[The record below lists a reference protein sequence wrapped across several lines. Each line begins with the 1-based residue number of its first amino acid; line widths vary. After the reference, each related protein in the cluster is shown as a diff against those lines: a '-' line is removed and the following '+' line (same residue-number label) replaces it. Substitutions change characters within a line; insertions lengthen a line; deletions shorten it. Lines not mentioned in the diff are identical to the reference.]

1 MVEQD
6 IVPFEVQHGT
16 TNVSVPMSMAMTRGG
31 EDSTPATPSDDAQ
44 ASMMVKV
51 PYMCLAFVI
60 EDKLL
65 WMTDTN
71 EIPRKAWNIIHYGLD
86 AAESGPPPDQLR
98 KRLPVAFVDL
108 ADDRMY
114 GRAHLDLR
122 GFVTVV
128 DKLEADHVF
137 SIGTNH
143 TLCYGELVALGEELQ
158 GVRPA
163 GKEDAFIKTAMYGEI
178 SHLASDGLFDK
189 VKGKKAHFRPSY
201 DGMKVTIESHAGE
214 VSVVATE

>member
-1 MVEQD
+1 MVHQD

-16 TNVSVPMSMAMTRGG
+16 TSVSVPMNMAMTKGG
-31 EDSTPATPSDDAQ
+31 EDSTPGTPSEGAQ

-86 AAESGPPPDQLR
+86 AAESGPSPDQPQ
-98 KRLPVAFVDL
+98 KRPCVAFVDL

-122 GFVTVV
+122 GFVSAI
-128 DKLEADHVF
+128 DKLQADRVF

-143 TLCYGELVALGEELQ
+143 TLCYGELVALREEFQ
-158 GVRPA
+158 DVRPT
-163 GKEDAFIKTAMYGEI
+163 GKEDAFIETALYGEK

-189 VKGKKAHFRPSY
+189 VKEKKVNFRPSF
-201 DGMKVTIESHAGE
+201 DGMKVTIESHDGE
-214 VSVVATE
+214 VFVIATD

>member
-1 MVEQD
+1 
-6 IVPFEVQHGT
+6 
-16 TNVSVPMSMAMTRGG
+16 MSMAMTKGG
-31 EDSTPATPSDDAQ
+31 EDSTPGTPFDGAQ
-44 ASMMVKV
+44 ASMTVKV

-60 EDKLL
+60 EDKIL

-71 EIPRKAWNIIHYGLD
+71 EIPQTAWNVIHYGLE
-86 AAESGPPPDQLR
+86 AAESGPAPDQLKR
-98 KRLPVAFVDL
+98 RLPLAFLDL

-122 GFVTVV
+122 GFVTAV
-128 DKLEADHVF
+128 DKLEAGHVF

-143 TLCYGELVALGEELQ
+143 TLCYGELVALGEEIQ
-158 GVRPA
+158 GMREA
-163 GKEDAFIKTAMYGEI
+163 GKEDAFIKTALYGEI

-189 VKGKKAHFRPSY
+189 VKEKKAHFRPSY
-201 DGMKVTIESHAGE
+201 DGMKVTIEGQGEE

>member
-1 MVEQD
+1 
-6 IVPFEVQHGT
+6 
-16 TNVSVPMSMAMTRGG
+16 MTKGG
-31 EDSTPATPSDDAQ
+31 EDSTPGTPLDSAQ

-71 EIPRKAWNIIHYGLD
+71 EIPQKAWNIIQYALD
-86 AAESGPPPDQLR
+86 AAESGPAPDQLK
-98 KRLPVAFVDL
+98 KRLPLAFIDL

-114 GRAHLDLR
+114 GRGHLDLR
-122 GFVTVV
+122 GFVTAV

-143 TLCYGELVALGEELQ
+143 TLCYGELVALGEEIQ
-158 GVRPA
+158 GVRVA
-163 GKEDAFIKTAMYGEI
+163 GEEDAFIKTALYGEV
-178 SHLASDGLFDK
+178 SHLASDGLFDRVREK
-189 VKGKKAHFRPSY
+189 NSSFRPSF
-201 DGMKVTIESHAGE
+201 DGMKVIIKSQSAE
-214 VSVVATE
+214 VSVVVTE